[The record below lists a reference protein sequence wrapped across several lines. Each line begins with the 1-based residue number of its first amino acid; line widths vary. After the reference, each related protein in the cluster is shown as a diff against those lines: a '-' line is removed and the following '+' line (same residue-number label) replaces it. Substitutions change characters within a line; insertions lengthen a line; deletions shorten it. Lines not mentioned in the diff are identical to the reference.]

1 MLQAKNSQKTY
12 TKALVLLGSN
22 TAFELEKS
30 AKLISDA
37 LNCLSERGLRI
48 TSVSHYY
55 STACFPAG
63 AGPDFI
69 NVAAQ
74 LMVDETAENLLAKL
88 HQTENA
94 FGRERPSRWA
104 QRTLDIDLIAYD
116 DRVAPDRDTFSH
128 WMNLPLERQ
137 MKEAPDQLILPHP
150 RLQDRG
156 FALIPLAEIAP
167 NWRHPV
173 LGKTIQQMADAL
185 SEDAKNEVSVFE
197 MG

>member
-1 MLQAKNSQKTY
+1 MPQAKNHQKAY
-12 TKALVLLGSN
+12 SKALVLLGSN
-22 TAFELEKS
+22 VTYALEES
-30 AKLISDA
+30 SKLVRDA

-48 TSVSHYY
+48 TSTSHYY

-74 LMVDETAENLLAKL
+74 LMVDEPPESLLIKL
-88 HQTENA
+88 HEVEDV

-116 DRVAPDRDTFSH
+116 DLVMPDRETFQH
-128 WMNLPLERQ
+128 WMNLPLEEQ
-137 MKEAPDQLILPHP
+137 MKQAPDQLILPHP
-150 RLQDRG
+150 RVQDRA
-156 FALIPLAEIAP
+156 FALIPLSDVAP
-167 NWRHPV
+167 DWRHPV
-173 LGKTIQQMADAL
+173 LGKSIKEMVEAL
-185 SEDAKNEVSVFE
+185 SEDEKSEVSPFE

>member
-1 MLQAKNSQKTY
+1 MPQAKNHQKAY
-12 TKALVLLGSN
+12 SKALVLLGSN
-22 TAFELEKS
+22 VTYALEES
-30 AKLISDA
+30 SKLVRDA

-48 TSVSHYY
+48 TSTSHYY

-74 LMVDETAENLLAKL
+74 LMVDEPPESLLIKL
-88 HQTENA
+88 HEVEDV

-116 DRVAPDRDTFSH
+116 DLVMPDRETFQH
-128 WMNLPLERQ
+128 WMNLPLEEQ
-137 MKEAPDQLILPHP
+137 MKQAPDQLILPHP
-150 RLQDRG
+150 RVQDRA
-156 FALIPLAEIAP
+156 FALIPLSDVAP
-167 NWRHPV
+167 DWHHPV
-173 LGKTIQQMADAL
+173 LGKSIKEMVEAL
-185 SEDAKNEVSVFE
+185 SEDEKSEVSPFE